1 MTFDPGMLAQELAG
15 AADPALTL
23 ALRNA
28 STASF
33 RGSVS
38 RLKLGFERRPAR
50 KAVVAGDRQL
60 RTRKGDLVGH
70 AP

>member
-28 STASF
+28 STASLRVLF
-33 RGSVS
+33 RASSSALSAGQ
-38 RLKLGFERRPAR
+38 LGKP
-50 KAVVAGDRQL
+50 
-60 RTRKGDLVGH
+60 
-70 AP
+70 